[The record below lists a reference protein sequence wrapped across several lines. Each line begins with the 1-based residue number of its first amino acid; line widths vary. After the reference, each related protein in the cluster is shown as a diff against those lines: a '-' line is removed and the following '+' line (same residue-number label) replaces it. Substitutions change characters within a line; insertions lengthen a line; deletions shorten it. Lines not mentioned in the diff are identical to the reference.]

1 MFSEDSCL
9 NLTLSVPETY
19 IVTGVYHSS
28 DTSDYYEFGELSVV
42 FNNIVY
48 CDSEVRLGKT
58 SSQDDEYIF
67 HETTL
72 FGNYD
77 TSSFRNMS
85 ELRLDITIHTPD
97 DHLSQYEELD
107 ACVAFTNNNG
117 DRLYPFYFY
126 TVFDGYM
133 SNNTYRTIQCIPSDK
148 CVEFVADDDDEWPKS
163 FEYTIL
169 VNGEEQKSAGWMINT
184 VIPYMLRLLLEAKAV
199 QIKGFQVAS
208 LIVL

>member
-1 MFSEDSCL
+1 MTMILKDGKDILLQDMVDPEALDLVYHRACFPKDSCL

-42 FNNIVY
+42 FDNIVH
-48 CDSEVRLGKT
+48 CDSEFRLGKT
-58 SSQDDEYIF
+58 ASQDDEYIF

-107 ACVAFTNNNG
+107 AWYCVHEQQW
-117 DRLYPFYFY
+117 RS
-126 TVFDGYM
+126 TV
-133 SNNTYRTIQCIPSDK
+133 
-148 CVEFVADDDDEWPKS
+148 S
-163 FEYTIL
+163 FL
-169 VNGEEQKSAGWMINT
+169 FLHSV
-184 VIPYMLRLLLEAKAV
+184 
-199 QIKGFQVAS
+199 
-208 LIVL
+208 